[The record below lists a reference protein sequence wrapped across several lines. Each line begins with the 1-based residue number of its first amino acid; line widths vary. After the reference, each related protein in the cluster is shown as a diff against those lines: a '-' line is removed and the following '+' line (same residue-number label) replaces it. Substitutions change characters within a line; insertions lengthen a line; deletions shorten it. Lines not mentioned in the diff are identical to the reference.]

1 MSELI
6 IVGGG
11 LAGCEAAWQAAK
23 RGLSVKLYEMR
34 PQKTTPAHRTAD
46 LAEIICSNS
55 LGSTLSN
62 RPSGLLANELK
73 MFGSLLLE
81 SAQANK
87 VPAGHALAVD
97 RHAFSQT
104 VQGKLAN
111 NPNIEIIHEEITQI
125 PTTPTIIASGPL
137 TSTPL
142 AKAIKEFT
150 FQNNLFF
157 FDALAPIVEFDSID
171 MDTAFW
177 GSRFERGNKSS
188 GDYINCPFNSKYSYV
203 SFIHELVNAEKT
215 SLRHFEDKIPSGV
228 HSGKSKYFE
237 ACLPVEVMAARG
249 VNTLAYGPL
258 RPIGLRDPHTDQ
270 RPYAVVQLRQD
281 DQAATLFNLV
291 GFQTN
296 LTYPEQ
302 KRVFRMIPGLEQAE
316 FIRYGQMHRNTYI
329 YAPDVLHP
337 SLQSRIN
344 PNLFMAGQLVGVE
357 GYMANIATG
366 LLAGVNA
373 ARFLHGKNQLVP
385 PETTLLGSL
394 CRYIATPNP
403 DHFQPMKA
411 NFGLLPPL
419 PEIIKIK
426 TERFQAM
433 ADRSLA
439 DLKVFLQN
447 QNEI

>member
-1 MSELI
+1 MRELI

-34 PQKTTPAHRTAD
+34 PQKTTPAHRTGD

-62 RPSGLLANELK
+62 RPSGLLSNELR
-73 MFGSLLLE
+73 MLDCLLVRCAE
-81 SAQANK
+81 TNK
-87 VPAGHALAVD
+87 VPAGHALAID
-97 RHAFSQT
+97 RHAFSQM
-104 VQGKLAN
+104 VQDELAAQ
-111 NPNIEIIHEEITQI
+111 PNIEIIREEVTHI
-125 PTTPTIIASGPL
+125 PDSPTIIASGPL

-142 AKAIKEFT
+142 AKAIADFT
-150 FQNNLFF
+150 GQSNLFF

-171 MDTAFW
+171 MHTAFW
-177 GSRFERGNKSS
+177 GSRFERGNKDT
-188 GDYINCPFNSKYSYV
+188 GDYINCPFSTQESYEA
-203 SFIHELVNAEKT
+203 FIHELVNAEKI
-215 SLRHFEDKIPSGV
+215 SLRHFEEEISSGV
-228 HSGKSKYFE
+228 HSGKSKFFE
-237 ACLPVEVMAARG
+237 ACLPVEVMADRG

-258 RPIGLRDPHTDQ
+258 RPIGLRDPRSGQ

-281 DQAATLFNLV
+281 NQSATLFNLV

-296 LTYPEQ
+296 LTYSEQ

-316 FIRYGQMHRNTYI
+316 FVRYGQMHRNTYI
-329 YAPDVLHP
+329 YAPDVLQAN
-337 SLQSRIN
+337 LQSRSN
-344 PNLFMAGQLVGVE
+344 PNLFMAGQLIGVE

-366 LLAGVNA
+366 LLAGINA
-373 ARFLHGKNQLVP
+373 ARYLDGKSLLIP
-385 PETTLLGSL
+385 PQTSLLGAL

-411 NFGLLPPL
+411 NFGLLPPW
-419 PEIIKIK
+419 PEKIK
-426 TERFQAM
+426 HKSERFQAM

-439 DLKVFLQN
+439 DLTQYLQD
-447 QNEI
+447 QHEI